1 MCKRVAGVTGAEDL
15 RRGESIAPW
24 VTAYRSVFGS
34 FDFQRLP
41 RSSSW
46 WSSRIEFLPI
56 AQAALW
62 VFVLTFG
69 SAPLASAQTA
79 ASNPASARAA
89 ALQACPKVQD
99 DIVDLDRLAEELK
112 GSSAVGLLEKLRLK
126 SAIEE
131 LIGRFKAFHRNDKRF
146 TLAQLQ
152 EQYDL
157 LMMRIAADLQDKDL
171 VLHGQLCNAWEPIWT
186 TLQDRSRFLEQFS

>member
-1 MCKRVAGVTGAEDL
+1 MTCQ
-15 RRGESIAPW
+15 P
-24 VTAYRSVFGS
+24 
-34 FDFQRLP
+34 Q
-41 RSSSW
+41 
-46 WSSRIEFLPI
+46 SSRFKFLPA
-56 AQAALW
+56 AQAVLW
-62 VFVLTFG
+62 VFVLAFG
-69 SAPLASAQTA
+69 PATVAWAQAAAP
-79 ASNPASARAA
+79 NPAAARAA
-89 ALQACPKVQD
+89 ALQACPKVKD
-99 DIVDLDRLAEELK
+99 DIVDLDRLAEGLK
-112 GSSAVGLLEKLRLK
+112 GSSAVGLVEKLRLK

>member
-1 MCKRVAGVTGAEDL
+1 M
-15 RRGESIAPW
+15 
-24 VTAYRSVFGS
+24 
-34 FDFQRLP
+34 
-41 RSSSW
+41 SSQPQ
-46 WSSRIEFLPI
+46 SSRFKVLPA
-56 AQAALW
+56 AQEVLW
-62 VFVLTFG
+62 VLVLAFG
-69 SAPLASAQTA
+69 FSPWASAQVTA
-79 ASNPASARAA
+79 PNPAAARAA
-89 ALQACPKVQD
+89 ALQACPKVKE
-99 DIVDLDRLAEELK
+99 DIVDLDRLAEGLK
-112 GSSAVGLLEKLRLK
+112 GSSAVGLVEKLRLK

>member
-1 MCKRVAGVTGAEDL
+1 MCNG
-15 RRGESIAPW
+15 
-24 VTAYRSVFGS
+24 
-34 FDFQRLP
+34 FQP
-41 RSSSW
+41 QAVGFK
-46 WSSRIEFLPI
+46 FLPA
-56 AQAALW
+56 AQQALW
-62 VFVLTFG
+62 VFVLAFCL
-69 SAPLASAQTA
+69 SPLASAQTA
-79 ASNPASARAA
+79 ASNPAAA
-89 ALQACPKVQD
+89 HATALQSCPKVKD
-99 DIVDLDRLAEELK
+99 DIVDLDMLAEGLK
-112 GSSAVGLLEKLRLK
+112 NSSAVGLLEKLRLK

>member
-1 MCKRVAGVTGAEDL
+1 MITLL
-15 RRGESIAPW
+15 RPAR
-24 VTAYRSVFGS
+24 RSCLRALPAVLLGLALGFGPS
-34 FDFQRLP
+34 P
-41 RSSSW
+41 R
-46 WSSRIEFLPI
+46 
-56 AQAALW
+56 AQAQA
-62 VFVLTFG
+62 G
-69 SAPLASAQTA
+69 PTA
-79 ASNPASARAA
+79 ARAA
-89 ALQACPKVQD
+89 ALQACPKVKD
-99 DIVDLDRLAEELK
+99 DIVDLDRLAEGLK
-112 GSSAVGLLEKLRLK
+112 GSNAVGWVEKLRLK
-126 SAIEE
+126 SSIEE

>member
-1 MCKRVAGVTGAEDL
+1 M
-15 RRGESIAPW
+15 
-24 VTAYRSVFGS
+24 
-34 FDFQRLP
+34 
-41 RSSSW
+41 SSSP
-46 WSSRIEFLPI
+46 WSAALPARLRLCFGFSCCFGPATVAS
-56 AQAALW
+56 AQAA
-62 VFVLTFG
+62 
-69 SAPLASAQTA
+69 AP
-79 ASNPASARAA
+79 NPAAARAA
-89 ALQACPKVQD
+89 ALQACPKVKE
-99 DIVDLDRLAEELK
+99 DIVDLDRLAEGLK
-112 GSSAVGLLEKLRLK
+112 GSSAVGLVEKLRLK